1 MKSISAII
9 PAHNEEKYLAD
20 CIVSLLSN
28 RPPNLFEIIVVDN
41 ASTDATAK
49 IAAGFPG
56 VRIVSE
62 PKKGLT
68 HARQR
73 GLLESRGELLAYID
87 ADTRIHGSWFHII
100 NDHFSAH
107 PSHAA
112 LSGPYAYYDLPRWQ
126 NLLVKMYWHL
136 AAPLSLITGYMIVG
150 GNFVARKDALLT
162 IGGFDTTIAFFGE
175 DTNIARRL
183 RKSGPVHFKR
193 KFFIYSSGRRLAE
206 EGMLKT
212 AGTYVLNFLS
222 EVLLHRPLTQKYTD
236 VR

>member
-20 CIVSLLSN
+20 CIVSLLAH
-28 RPPNLFEIIVVDN
+28 RTPNLFEIIVVDN
-41 ASTDATAK
+41 ASTDATVK
-49 IAAGFPG
+49 IAAGFEG
-56 VRIVSE
+56 VKVISE

-73 GLLESRGELLAYID
+73 GLQEASGELLAYID
-87 ADTRIHGSWFHII
+87 ADTRIHASWFHTI
-100 NDHFSAH
+100 NKHFADH

-112 LSGPYAYYDLPRWQ
+112 LSGPYQYYDLPRWQ
-126 NLLVKMYWHL
+126 RLLVNMYWRF
-136 AAPLSLITGYMIVG
+136 AAPASRMTGYMIVG
-150 GNFVARKDALLT
+150 GNFVARKDALLA

-183 RKSGPVHFKR
+183 KKNGPVHFQR
-193 KFFIYSSGRRLAE
+193 KFYIYSSGRRLAE

-212 AGTYVLNFLS
+212 AGTYVMNFLS
-222 EVLLHRPLTQKYTD
+222 EVFLHRPLTQQYTD
-236 VR
+236 IR